1 MLANHIFELASI
13 HVKQFFNIYPEIILC
28 SFSSSLFCP
37 ALCFA
42 AVHICRIAEM
52 CVCYFIDLGNFY
64 YLLFMSDAFQYF
76 FDCCFMCP
84 GYVISMCQF
93 PIRKVIQYKFYQ
105 FHSMNFRLWESV
117 KSVKAKHNR
126 ASKRAM
132 QVLNFGI
139 NQTDMILAQWG
150 FMGLVV
156 TRGKFLGIHDDD
168 EEGWKSFIHVW
179 RVLGYA
185 FGIQDQ

>member
-1 MLANHIFELASI
+1 
-13 HVKQFFNIYPEIILC
+13 
-28 SFSSSLFCP
+28 
-37 ALCFA
+37 
-42 AVHICRIAEM
+42 
-52 CVCYFIDLGNFY
+52 
-64 YLLFMSDAFQYF
+64 
-76 FDCCFMCP
+76 
-84 GYVISMCQF
+84 
-93 PIRKVIQYKFYQ
+93 
-105 FHSMNFRLWESV
+105 MNFRLWESV